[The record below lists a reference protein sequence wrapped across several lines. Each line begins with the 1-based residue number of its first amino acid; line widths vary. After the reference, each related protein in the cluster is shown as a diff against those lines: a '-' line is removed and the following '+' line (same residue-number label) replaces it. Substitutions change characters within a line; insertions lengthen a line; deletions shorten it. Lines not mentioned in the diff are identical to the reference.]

1 MPLQQIWQTDYAN
14 SKNKFLSN
22 MSLKELQ
29 KFDNNITSDI
39 FRVLSP
45 LNSMK
50 SKNSLGGSA
59 PEIVKKSIQYVIK
72 KYL

>member
-1 MPLQQIWQTDYAN
+1 
-14 SKNKFLSN
+14 
-22 MSLKELQ
+22 MSLKELK

-45 LNSMK
+45 LDSMK
-50 SKNSLGGSA
+50 NKKSLGGSA
-59 PEIVKKSIQYVIK
+59 PEIVKKSIQYMIK